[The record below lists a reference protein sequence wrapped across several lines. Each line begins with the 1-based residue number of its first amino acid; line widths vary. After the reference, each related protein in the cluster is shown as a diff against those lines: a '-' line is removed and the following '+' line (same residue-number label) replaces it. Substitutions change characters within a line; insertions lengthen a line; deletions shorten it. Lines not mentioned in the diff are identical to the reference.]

1 MPPQQEQEQESS
13 VIPGDVNS
21 FHQLV
26 GLPEELLNYTS
37 SSSGSNNTDD
47 DGGRG
52 INSSSASNNNIQKI
66 IDCHRPLLHTDANG
80 QIYTYALNPLYYS
93 VYLILVLELLE
104 RFSFYGLYMTQTNFL
119 TGSYD
124 TEWNANLTSMDAASL
139 VSLSTAMAYTA
150 PFVGGML
157 ADRILGDYKTILL
170 GFVIFYLPGVFVI
183 ASSTTPTWWLGK
195 ETFNV
200 TAYKVALL
208 LLWPLGTGTVKAV
221 VNIFG
226 ARQYHPI
233 LQRSMIESFYVRF
246 YMIINV
252 GACLG
257 FIIMPIVARHNIT
270 IAYIIP
276 LVLLF
281 IALVFFIA
289 GSTRY
294 VNAIP
299 GKYIMVEKKESNKSS
314 SSTEEGNNDNQE
326 PNFLDVAKICLL
338 IVPFCIVYQQ
348 APTTFMVQGAVMDPF
363 LGVIEAPSMDIL
375 DTLSVLICGYFVSSH
390 LYPYLATNNI
400 KFATGY
406 KFALGC
412 AFAACAIL
420 WTILV
425 ESMIH
430 VEFART
436 GKKVNVI
443 WTAPSYILIGAGELF
458 AISACYEVAFT
469 ASPANK
475 KAFACAFNLFCIGGV
490 PSLVSLALFRICGP
504 WFQANDGSGN
514 IGTIDKYSEAKVGN
528 YFWVLFWIIIAG
540 LILNVY
546 RPVVKWI
553 NTVEQRAAN
562 ALSRSIPSTPK
573 TPRSEVLSERKGT
586 DVETDPLLKAK
597 AKKQMQYLEEDA
609 STSIYRANTPKAG
622 FAKKK
627 SSPKKISNW
636 YRQSK

>member
-13 VIPGDVNS
+13 VPGDVNS
-21 FHQLV
+21 IHQLV
-26 GLPEELLNYTS
+26 GLPDELLNY
-37 SSSGSNNTDD
+37 SSSGCNDD
-47 DGGRG
+47 DIGRT
-52 INSSSASNNNIQKI
+52 NSASNRRI

-80 QIYTYALNPLYYS
+80 TIYTYALNPLYYS

-124 TEWNANLTSMDAASL
+124 EDWNAGLTSMDAASL

-150 PFVGGML
+150 PFLGGML
-157 ADRILGDYKTILL
+157 ADKFLGDYKTILV
-170 GFVIFYLPGVFVI
+170 GFVVFYLPGVFVI

-200 TAYKVALL
+200 TAYKLALL
-208 LLWPLGTGTVKAV
+208 VLWPLGTGTVKAV

-276 LVLLF
+276 LVLLL
-281 IALVFFIA
+281 IALVFFVA

-294 VNAIP
+294 VNAVP
-299 GKYIMVEKKESNKSS
+299 GKHMVEKERQIKSS
-314 SSTEEGNNDNQE
+314 SSDEDNDEE

-363 LGVIEAPSMDIL
+363 LGFIEAPSMDIL
-375 DTLSVLICGYFVSSH
+375 DTFSVLICGYFVSSH

-420 WTILV
+420 WTIFV

-436 GKKVNVI
+436 GGKVNVV

-469 ASPANK
+469 TSPANK

-504 WFQANDGSGN
+504 WFRANDGSGN
-514 IGTIDKYSEAKVGN
+514 IGTIEKYSEAKVGN

-540 LILNVY
+540 LMLNIY

-562 ALSRSIPSTPK
+562 ALSRSIPNTPK
-573 TPRSEVLSERKGT
+573 TPRSAVLSERKGHA
-586 DVETDPLLKAK
+586 EADPLLKAK
-597 AKKQMQYLEEDA
+597 KQIKYLEEDA
-609 STSIYRANTPKAG
+609 CTSIYRANTPKAG
-622 FAKKK
+622 FSKKK
-627 SSPKKISNW
+627 SRPKKSKNW